1 MTTRTTQTDAEFWA
15 GIDDEQLA
23 SQEFGRDFARER
35 READEFNQWADEY
48 EPGGGAVARP
58 AAHARHDRPRPPR
71 PG

>member
-35 READEFNQWADEY
+35 READEFNQWAD
-48 EPGGGAVARP
+48 
-58 AAHARHDRPRPPR
+58 
-71 PG
+71 

>member
-58 AAHARHDRPRPPR
+58 AAHAR
-71 PG
+71 PGA

>member
-35 READEFNQWADEY
+35 READEY

-58 AAHARHDRPRPPR
+58 AAHAR
-71 PG
+71 PGA